1 MTQEADS
8 LVGPVGEGEVLT
20 TSPDEAGTPS
30 DQGAEGEEPLK
41 LFTQAEADE
50 YAEGIAR
57 QRQAGQDKR
66 IAELNRWV
74 GLGKMA
80 SDDLAKIRQENE
92 GLRRQLDSLQGEHA
106 KLDPNMFDA
115 VQLDQENR
123 TLKGQLEQFQRT
135 RDLERLSDF
144 DDIELAKG
152 VRLLATAQSVAE
164 EYGIK
169 AEVLL
174 KAGLQTEE
182 QMRAFADAVKAHS
195 PRPEDGSEADTEGR
209 EALAGAAGPRKVGPN
224 SGVGSG
230 GGRTWKDV
238 QRLYSQ
244 GSIST
249 EEYIKEGNKRG
260 IEL

>member
-1 MTQEADS
+1 MTQEAES
-8 LVGPVGEGEVLT
+8 QAGTVGEGEELS
-20 TSPDEAGTPS
+20 TSPGEAGTPS
-30 DQGAEGEEPLK
+30 DQGQKGEEDLK

-106 KLDPNMFDA
+106 KLDPNIFDA

-123 TLKGQLEQFQRT
+123 GLKQRLEEFQRT
-135 RDLERLSDF
+135 RDLERLADF
-144 DDIELAKG
+144 EDIELAKG
-152 VRLLATAQSVAE
+152 VRLLATAQSVAG

-169 AEVLL
+169 AEIIL

-182 QMRAFADAVKAHS
+182 QMRAFAEAVKAQS
-195 PRPEDGSEADTEGR
+195 PRTEDGTEADTEGR
-209 EALAGAAGPRKVGPN
+209 EVLGSSAGPRKVGPN
-224 SGVGSG
+224 SGIGSG
-230 GGRTWKDV
+230 GGRTWKDIE
-238 QRLYSQ
+238 RLY
-244 GSIST
+244 GSGQMST
-249 EEYIKEGNKRG
+249 EEYTAEGKRRG
-260 IEL
+260 ISL